1 MGIPELTFTNST
13 DKISTVISCN
23 VQFSVNENF
32 REFEARATLVGQ
44 DYGRGI
50 GDLVMSMSI
59 ASPNYYPANTNYTFV
74 ITDSN
79 LTKGD
84 GAYRISLYAMNVDGI
99 WSDAVAFEWDGE
111 IATGWD
117 KGIWT

>member
-1 MGIPELTFTNST
+1 MGIPKITFTNST
-13 DKISTVISCN
+13 DKISTVISCK
-23 VQFSVNENF
+23 VQFSINEKF

-117 KGIWT
+117 KGIWA